1 MTAVAAPIVR
11 WAGGKG
17 QLLLELAA
25 RAPLRFGRYF
35 EPFAGGAA
43 MFFMLG
49 KPGSVIGDVN
59 PDLIATYRH
68 VAGTVDAVIDDL
80 AVHVRLHG
88 QRHYDAVR
96 RRWNRRG
103 TGRLRGYD
111 RAAAFLYLNRACFN
125 GLWRVNRAGEF
136 NVPMDTTRTEIAFDL
151 DNLRAAAATLKLAH
165 IRGGGYRETLAPIAG
180 WSASRGDFVYF
191 DPPYHPAS
199 ETASFT
205 SYSAGGFTR
214 DAQKALASY
223 AYSLQ
228 RRGVAV
234 MLSNSDTPFVRSQY
248 LEADG
253 WRVDVVSRRGTMNSK
268 PGKRGRVP
276 ELIITGGYER

>member
-1 MTAVAAPIVR
+1 MTAVAAPIVK

-17 QLLLELAA
+17 RLLMELAA
-25 RAPLRFGRYF
+25 RAPVRFGRYF

-49 KPGSVIGDVN
+49 RPGSVIGDVN
-59 PDLIATYRH
+59 ADLIATYRH
-68 VAGTVDAVIDDL
+68 VAGNVDAVIIRLRD
-80 AVHVRLHG
+80 HERLHG
-88 QRHYDAVR
+88 LRHYNAVKR
-96 RRWNRRG
+96 KWNRPCGFRDG
-103 TGRLRGYD
+103 HD

-125 GLWRVNRAGEF
+125 GLWRVNRAGQF

-151 DNLRAAAATLKLAH
+151 DNLRAAAETLKRAH
-165 IRGGGYRETLAPIAG
+165 IRSGGYRETLAPIAG
-180 WSASRGDFVYF
+180 WSAARGDLVYF
-191 DPPYHPAS
+191 DPPYDPVS

-205 SYSAGGFTR
+205 GYAAGGFTR
-214 DAQKALASY
+214 DDQRALASY
-223 AYSLQ
+223 AYTLQ